1 MVKNNDF
8 YRLRCPICNRL
19 YMNKDWVFLDELN
32 TVIHQ
37 SCYKSTGLL
46 NITDNGTYRYM
57 IEKYDFFK
65 ELV

>member
-1 MVKNNDF
+1 
-8 YRLRCPICNRL
+8 
-19 YMNKDWVFLDELN
+19 MNKDWVFLDELN